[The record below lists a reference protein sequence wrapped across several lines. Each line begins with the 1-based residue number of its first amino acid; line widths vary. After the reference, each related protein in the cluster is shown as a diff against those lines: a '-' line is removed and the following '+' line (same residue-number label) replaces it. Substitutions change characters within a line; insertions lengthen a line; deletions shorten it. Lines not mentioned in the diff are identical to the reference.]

1 MPDKN
6 RRLMKIN
13 RIISNKKNVA
23 LIVIAIDVLSFLLIN
38 FIINSFAGITS
49 SVGGKGSLE
58 DALTVLNILPNMNM
72 IVHSK
77 FVRSVYTV
85 LFLFIAVLDVA
96 FVYQIKFAYSEEEIN
111 IGQKGTQRWTKLE
124 EIKEQYIEIE
134 DRKIEYDGPP
144 GFPICEHRNKIYIDT
159 SPVNNVVIGTT
170 RSGKGETLVYKSID
184 VYSRSKQKPSI
195 VAIDMKIELYKS
207 SKKTLERRG
216 YEVYLLNLQDPLH
229 SMGYDVLDLIKQF
242 YKAGNPAEAEL
253 QAQAFTYLVFDPE
266 NQTGNER
273 YFARTAA
280 TITACL
286 IIAITEDALKED
298 RIINKKRKAAYKKKT
313 EAFKKLPDEEKQN
326 VRNEYQ
332 NYKTDVFLNYDVHY
346 IPDEVEYYDTDVN
359 EKKVNMYSIINTFTE
374 LQRNVVD
381 PDHYTTMLE
390 VFFTKRPPLDRA
402 KLKYASLE
410 FAGSKTKGNVY
421 STMLSKLDIFTF
433 ENIAKMT
440 AENSIHFVDIGF
452 GDKPIA
458 VFIGFPDYDSSK
470 NFLAVTFIKQV
481 YVALAQKC
489 GKKGKCTRR
498 VKCVVDEAGN
508 LPKIEDLKQM
518 VTIGLGRNIFFDFYI
533 QSLQQFESVYGKDGE
548 IIYGNCGNK
557 VYLMAGDDDT
567 PEKFSKQIG
576 AETVTDLQRTG
587 SMFSL
592 SKHFMESS
600 LEKRLINAN
609 QLQELREGEAVIK
622 RIMKRTDNHGNP
634 IIQTPI
640 FNSLDTGTAFK
651 YRYQYLADDFPNAD
665 EIDLDDVNTE
675 SREYINL
682 KNRVWDP
689 EISFRQ
695 MTQEQEE
702 LSENGNRLKDF
713 PEDVRDAVLRIME
726 KIKGDDYNMDEVLD
740 MDITA
745 IKSIINADNY
755 LKDYEK
761 KAITITINSVGGGK
775 KCEDSVKKEN

>member
-77 FVRSVYTV
+77 FVRSLYTMF
-85 LFLFIAVLDVA
+85 FLFIAILDVA

-111 IGQKGTQRWTKLE
+111 IGQKGTQRWTELE

-144 GFPICEHRNKIYIDT
+144 GFPICEHGNKIYIDT

-170 RSGKGETLVYKSID
+170 RSGKGETMVYKSID
-184 VYSRSKQKPSI
+184 VYSRSKQRPSI

-207 SKKTLERRG
+207 SKKTLEKRG

-229 SMGYDVLDLIKQF
+229 SMGDDVLDLIKQF

-253 QAQAFTYLVFDPE
+253 QAQAFTFLVFDPE

-273 YFARTAA
+273 YFASTAA

-298 RIINKKRKAAYKKKT
+298 KIINKKRKVAYKKKT
-313 EAFKKLPDEEKQN
+313 EEFKKLSDEEKQN

-332 NYKTDVFLNYDVHY
+332 NYKTDVFLNYDVPY

-374 LQRNVVD
+374 LQRNVID
-381 PDHYTTMLE
+381 PDTHTTMLE
-390 VFFTKRPPLDRA
+390 EFFTKRPPLDRA

-410 FAGSKTKGNVY
+410 FATSGTKGNVY

-498 VKCVVDEAGN
+498 VKMVVDEAGN
-508 LPKIEDLKQM
+508 MPKIEDLRGM

-576 AETVTDLQRTG
+576 TETVTDLQRTG

-600 LEKRLINAN
+600 LEKRLISAN

-622 RIMKRTDNHGNP
+622 RTMKRTDNHGNP
-634 IIQTPI
+634 IKPTPI

-651 YRYQYLADDFPNAD
+651 YRYQYLTDDFPNAD

-695 MTQEQEE
+695 MAQEK
-702 LSENGNRLKDF
+702 LSENGSRLIDF
-713 PEDVRDAVLRIME
+713 PENVRDAVLKIME
-726 KIKGDDYNMDEVLD
+726 KIKGNDYNKDEVLD

-761 KAITITINSVGGGK
+761 KAIIITINSVGGGK
-775 KCEDSVKKEN
+775 QCEDSVKKEN